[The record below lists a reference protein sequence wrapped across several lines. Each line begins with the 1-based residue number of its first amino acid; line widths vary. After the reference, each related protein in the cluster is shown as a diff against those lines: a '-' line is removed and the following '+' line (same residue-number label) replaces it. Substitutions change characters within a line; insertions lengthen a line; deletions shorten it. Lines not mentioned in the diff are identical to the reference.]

1 MNYVFISP
9 HFPENFKYFVIS
21 MRNHGIN
28 VLGIASEPYFN
39 LDLDLR
45 EALTE
50 YYKVEDME
58 DYNQL
63 LRACGHFTFK
73 YGKIDMI
80 ESQNEHW
87 LEKEAQ
93 LRTDFNVPGLKT
105 SDMPPIKRK
114 SEMKKV
120 FQRAKI
126 PVARGKVINDV
137 ETARKFIKEVGY
149 PVCVKPDIGVGA
161 AGAYQISNDQELEQF
176 YLLKPPVDYI
186 MEEFITGV
194 INTFDGLVDK
204 DGNILY
210 LNSFVYG
217 GIMEMVRDEVD
228 TVYYNQFEIPADLM
242 DVGLRAVKE
251 FGIRNRFFHLEFFRT
266 DKDEIVALE
275 INVRPPGG
283 WSIDMFNYAG
293 DISVFDLYSK
303 MILGNEPFEKPEP
316 KYHVAFIGVR
326 YGLENELKH
335 DHNDSL
341 NKYGHMIVKNGPMPD
356 IFAGVMG
363 NYCYII
369 RSKDFNELME
379 AAEYITARNDS

>member
-251 FGIRNRFFHLEFFRT
+251 FGIRNRFF
-266 DKDEIVALE
+266 I
-275 INVRPPGG
+275 
-283 WSIDMFNYAG
+283 
-293 DISVFDLYSK
+293 
-303 MILGNEPFEKPEP
+303 
-316 KYHVAFIGVR
+316 
-326 YGLENELKH
+326 
-335 DHNDSL
+335 
-341 NKYGHMIVKNGPMPD
+341 
-356 IFAGVMG
+356 
-363 NYCYII
+363 
-369 RSKDFNELME
+369 
-379 AAEYITARNDS
+379 